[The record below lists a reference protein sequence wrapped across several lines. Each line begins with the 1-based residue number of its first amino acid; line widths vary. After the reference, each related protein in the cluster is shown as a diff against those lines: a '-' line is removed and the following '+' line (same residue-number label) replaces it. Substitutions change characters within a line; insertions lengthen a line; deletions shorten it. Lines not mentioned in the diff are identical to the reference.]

1 MADAPSWA
9 RQDGEG
15 VLLELHVQPGAR
27 RSAVIGE
34 HGGRLKLAIASPP
47 VDGRANEALIAFLA
61 DRLRLRK
68 SELALV
74 SGEASRVKR
83 VRIAAR
89 LAVGDVVATLYK

>member
-15 VLLELHVQPGAR
+15 VVLELHVQPGAR

-74 SGEASRVKR
+74 SGEASRMKR

-89 LAVGDVVATLYK
+89 LAVEVAAALRK